1 MSFQKVVII
10 GAGHGG
16 FQLAATLRQKGY
28 QGSIKLISDEPGLP
42 YQRPPLSKAYMQG
55 KLSDHA
61 MLFRPAS
68 FYETEKVELIHDS
81 VTAIHRESK
90 TLELRSGDLLNYD
103 HLVFACGARNR
114 PLNIPGSDL
123 QGIYGIKT
131 RKDADLLAP
140 MLGSIKKL
148 AVIGAGFIGLEF
160 AAVAA
165 SLGAEV
171 HVIELGERPMQRAI
185 SAEMSEL
192 FRCAHEQWGVTFH
205 FNTGVSALEGEAGQ
219 VSRILTSKGKA
230 IDLDCVVYGIGVIPN
245 MEVAANSG
253 LKVSNGIIVDQ
264 YLLTSDPNI
273 SALGDVANFP
283 CQYFGGQT
291 IRLESVQNA
300 VDQART
306 IAARILGDIAP
317 YTALPWFWTDQ
328 GNLKLQ
334 IAGLSIGC
342 DETVTLGSA
351 SENKISVLC
360 FKEGTLICVESCNL
374 AGDHMVARKLLTR
387 VSGLTPEIAKAEGFN
402 LKKWELENRPSKES

>member
-1 MSFQKVVII
+1 
-10 GAGHGG
+10 
-16 FQLAATLRQKGY
+16 
-28 QGSIKLISDEPGLP
+28 
-42 YQRPPLSKAYMQG
+42 
-55 KLSDHA
+55 
-61 MLFRPAS
+61 
-68 FYETEKVELIHDS
+68 
-81 VTAIHRESK
+81 
-90 TLELRSGDLLNYD
+90 
-103 HLVFACGARNR
+103 
-114 PLNIPGSDL
+114 
-123 QGIYGIKT
+123 
-131 RKDADLLAP
+131 
-140 MLGSIKKL
+140 LGSIKKL

-192 FRCAHEQWGVTFH
+192 FCRAHEQWGVTFH
-205 FNTGVSALEGEAGQ
+205 FNSGVSLLEGEAGK
-219 VSRILTSKGKA
+219 VSRLLTSKGEA

-245 MEVAANSG
+245 IEIAANSG
-253 LKVSNGIIVDQ
+253 LKVNNGIIIDQ

-283 CQYFGGQT
+283 CRYFAEQT

-342 DETVTLGSA
+342 DETVTLGSD

-360 FKEGTLICVESCNL
+360 FKQGTLICVESCNL
-374 AGDHMVARKLLTR
+374 AGDHMVARKLLSR
-387 VSGLTPEIAKAEGFN
+387 VSGLTPEIAKAAGFN
-402 LKKWELENRPSKES
+402 LKKWELENRPN